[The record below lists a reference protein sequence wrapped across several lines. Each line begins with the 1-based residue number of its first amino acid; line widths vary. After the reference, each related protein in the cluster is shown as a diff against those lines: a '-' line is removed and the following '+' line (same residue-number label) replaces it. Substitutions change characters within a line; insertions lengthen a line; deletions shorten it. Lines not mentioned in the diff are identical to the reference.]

1 MNDMDESTTV
11 LDKKADQVLDE
22 IGLDPDAAPEEFT
35 YDSGCKFGQRFA
47 YLLAQDQTAI
57 EELFRE
63 VLKEFEGIFPGDP
76 LPETIEFQAYLL
88 GPLVSLLLTGRGL
101 TIPEMATLAGVT
113 REHAYRMNRNG
124 LAIIFKEQAPPVRP
138 GVNRRFSG
146 RDDRATYHLLDTQ
159 GLSEKPWPAPAEE
172 FRPFVLGVM
181 KGHQESLEQP
191 KVRAQLEPRFKQAL
205 SNLLRDL
212 SLGDL
217 MDGVVLALDRIA
229 QGLRDTPPG
238 RPGPILRMKAER
250 EKAVEFQAMLA
261 EISRQRPAILAELSK
276 VGSDLGGE
284 LVDPRPGL
292 LPKARLTVR
301 RGIGRGASEEAAPAR
316 RLS

>member
-1 MNDMDESTTV
+1 MNDIDESTTV
-11 LDKKADQVLDE
+11 LDKKADQVLEE
-22 IGLDPDAAPEEFT
+22 IGLDPDASPEEFT
-35 YDSGCKFGQRFA
+35 FESGCNFGQRFA
-47 YLLAQDQTAI
+47 ELLAQDQTAI
-57 EELFRE
+57 DELFRE

-76 LPETIEFQAYLL
+76 LPQTIEFQAYLL

-113 REHAYRMNRNG
+113 REHAYRLNRNG
-124 LAIIFKEQAPPVRP
+124 LAIIFKQQAPPVRP

-146 RDDRATYHLLDTQ
+146 RDDRATYHLLNTQ
-159 GLSEKPWPAPAEE
+159 GLAEKPWPAPVEE
-172 FRPFVLGVM
+172 VRPFLLGVM
-181 KGHQESLEQP
+181 KGLQESLERP
-191 KVRAQLEPRFKQAL
+191 KVRSELEPRFKQAL
-205 SNLLRDL
+205 SNLLRDP

-250 EKAVEFQAMLA
+250 EKAIEFQAMLA

-276 VGSDLGGE
+276 VGSELGGG
-284 LVDPRPGL
+284 LVDPRPDPFL
-292 LPKARLTVR
+292 KPRQPVR
-301 RGIGRGASEEAAPAR
+301 RGIGRGASEEAASAKRP
-316 RLS
+316 S